1 MPMMIVNVRTSKSSF
16 HIHRSDL
23 GGLLF
28 TRIMDQR
35 SRMGNM
41 CVPVQVLWGSR
52 ASDSGRCGGDC
63 SMRTWI
69 PMLQSCV
76 SVNQQSEVD

>member
-41 CVPVQVLWGSR
+41 CVPVQVL
-52 ASDSGRCGGDC
+52 
-63 SMRTWI
+63 
-69 PMLQSCV
+69 
-76 SVNQQSEVD
+76 